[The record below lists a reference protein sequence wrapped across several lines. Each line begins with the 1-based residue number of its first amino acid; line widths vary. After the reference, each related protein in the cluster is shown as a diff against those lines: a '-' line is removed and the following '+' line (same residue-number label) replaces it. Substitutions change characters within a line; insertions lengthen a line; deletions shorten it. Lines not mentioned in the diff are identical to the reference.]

1 MALLQE
7 LTNKA
12 KVRFPRILLPES
24 TDSRIIEAS
33 EILSSKEIAQVV
45 FLSPNGN
52 SPPGIECINTGDENW
67 KMYYANELYEKRKH
81 KGLDLIEALELVS
94 NPSIFS
100 MVALSMGD
108 VDGVVTGAITPS
120 QEVLSNA
127 LRIIG
132 MSEDSMLVS
141 SLFLMVFDENH
152 KKYGEN
158 MIFSDCAMNIDP
170 SSEELV
176 EIANSAYKTAQS
188 FLEDEPKL
196 AMLSFST
203 NQSAKHAQV
212 DKVKSATDAL
222 KNKLPRAHII
232 GNIQL
237 DAALDKNVLKIK
249 DPEAI
254 FNPPANVFIFPNLDA
269 ANIGYKLV
277 QRFSGA
283 KAIGPILLGLAKPVN
298 DLSRGCSVDE
308 IVNTVVITANQCK
321 RNYIPT

>member
-1 MALLQE
+1 MMPLLHN

-12 KVRFPRILLPES
+12 IAKFPRILLPES
-24 TDSRIIEAS
+24 ADPRIIQAA
-33 EILSSKEIAQVV
+33 EIISRKKIAQVV
-45 FLSPNGN
+45 LLSSKTN
-52 SPPGIECINTGDENW
+52 PPKGIEYINIDDEDL
-67 KMYYANELYEKRKH
+67 KMEYANSLYERRKH
-81 KGLDLIEALELVS
+81 KELDLIEALELVS
-94 NPSIFS
+94 NPSVFA
-100 MVALSMGD
+100 MVALLRGD
-108 VDGVVTGAITPS
+108 VDGVVSGAITPS

-132 MSEDSMLVS
+132 VSEGSQLVS

-152 KKYGEN
+152 KSYGEN
-158 MIFSDCAMNIDP
+158 IIFSDCAMNIEP

-176 EIANSAYKTAQS
+176 EIAKSAYKTAES
-188 FLEDEPKL
+188 FLEDQPKL

-212 DKVKSATDAL
+212 DKVRLATEAL
-222 KNKLPRAHII
+222 RDELPKADIV

-249 DPEAI
+249 YPETSFI
-254 FNPPANVFIFPNLDA
+254 PPANVLVFPNLDA

-283 KAIGPILLGLAKPVN
+283 KAIGPILQGLAKPVN

-308 IVNTVVITANQCK
+308 IVDTVVITANQTK
-321 RNYIPT
+321 

>member
-1 MALLQE
+1 MMPLLHN

-12 KVRFPRILLPES
+12 IAKFPRILLPES
-24 TDSRIIEAS
+24 ADPRIIQAA
-33 EILSSKEIAQVV
+33 EIISRKKIAQVV
-45 FLSPNGN
+45 LLSSKTN
-52 SPPGIECINTGDENW
+52 PPKGIEYINIDDEDL
-67 KMYYANELYEKRKH
+67 KMEYANSLYERRKH
-81 KGLDLIEALELVS
+81 KELDLIEALELVS
-94 NPSIFS
+94 NPSVFA
-100 MVALSMGD
+100 MVALLRGD
-108 VDGVVTGAITPS
+108 VDGVVSGAITPS

-132 MSEDSMLVS
+132 VSEGSQLVS

-152 KKYGEN
+152 KSYGEN
-158 MIFSDCAMNIDP
+158 IIFSDCAMNIEP

-176 EIANSAYKTAQS
+176 EIAKSAYKTAES
-188 FLEDEPKL
+188 FLEDQPKL

-212 DKVKSATDAL
+212 DKVRLATEAL
-222 KNKLPRAHII
+222 RDELPKADIV

-249 DPEAI
+249 YPETSFI
-254 FNPPANVFIFPNLDA
+254 PPANVLVFPNLDA

-283 KAIGPILLGLAKPVN
+283 RAIGPILQGLAKPVN

-308 IVNTVVITANQCK
+308 IVDTVVITANQTK
-321 RNYIPT
+321 

>member
-1 MALLQE
+1 MMSLLHN

-12 KVRFPRILLPES
+12 IAKFPRILLPES
-24 TDSRIIEAS
+24 ADPRIIQAA
-33 EILSSKEIAQVV
+33 EIISRKKIAQVV
-45 FLSPNGN
+45 LLSSKT
-52 SPPGIECINTGDENW
+52 SPPKGIEYINIDDEDL
-67 KMYYANELYEKRKH
+67 KMEYANSLYERRKH
-81 KGLDLIEALELVS
+81 KELDLIEALELVS
-94 NPSIFS
+94 NPSVFA
-100 MVALSMGD
+100 MVALLRGD
-108 VDGVVTGAITPS
+108 VDGVVSGAITPS

-132 MSEDSMLVS
+132 VSEGSQLVS

-152 KKYGEN
+152 KSYGEN
-158 MIFSDCAMNIDP
+158 IIFSDCAMNIDP

-176 EIANSAYKTAQS
+176 EIAKSAYKTAES
-188 FLEDEPKL
+188 FLEDQPKL

-212 DKVKSATDAL
+212 DKVRLATEAL
-222 KNKLPRAHII
+222 RDELPKADIV

-249 DPEAI
+249 YPEASFI
-254 FNPPANVFIFPNLDA
+254 PPANVLVFPNLDA

-283 KAIGPILLGLAKPVN
+283 RAIGPILQGLAKPVN

-308 IVNTVVITANQCK
+308 IVDTVVITANQTK
-321 RNYIPT
+321 

>member
-1 MALLQE
+1 MMPLLHN

-12 KVRFPRILLPES
+12 IAKFPRILLPES
-24 TDSRIIEAS
+24 ADPRIIQAA
-33 EILSSKEIAQVV
+33 EIISRKKIAQVV
-45 FLSPNGN
+45 LLSSKTN
-52 SPPGIECINTGDENW
+52 PPKGIEYINIDDEDL
-67 KMYYANELYEKRKH
+67 KMEYANSLYERRKH
-81 KGLDLIEALELVS
+81 KELDLIEALELVS
-94 NPSIFS
+94 NPSVFA
-100 MVALSMGD
+100 MVALLRGD
-108 VDGVVTGAITPS
+108 VDGVVSGAITPS

-132 MSEDSMLVS
+132 VSEGSQLVS

-152 KKYGEN
+152 KSYGEN
-158 MIFSDCAMNIDP
+158 IIFSDCAMNIDP

-176 EIANSAYKTAQS
+176 EIAKSAYKTAES
-188 FLEDEPKL
+188 FLEDQPKL

-212 DKVKSATDAL
+212 DKVRLATEAL
-222 KNKLPRAHII
+222 RDELPKADIV

-249 DPEAI
+249 YPETSFI
-254 FNPPANVFIFPNLDA
+254 PPANVLVFPNLDA

-283 KAIGPILLGLAKPVN
+283 RAIGPILQGLAKPVN

-308 IVNTVVITANQCK
+308 IVDTVVITANQTK
-321 RNYIPT
+321 

>member
-1 MALLQE
+1 MMPLLHN

-12 KVRFPRILLPES
+12 IAKFPRILLPES
-24 TDSRIIEAS
+24 ADPRIIQAA
-33 EILSSKEIAQVV
+33 EIISRKKIAQVV
-45 FLSPNGN
+45 LLSSKT
-52 SPPGIECINTGDENW
+52 SPPQGIEYINIDDEDL
-67 KMYYANELYEKRKH
+67 KMEYANSLYERRKH
-81 KGLDLIEALELVS
+81 KELDLIEALELVS
-94 NPSIFS
+94 NPSVFA
-100 MVALSMGD
+100 MVALLRGD
-108 VDGVVTGAITPS
+108 VDGVVSGAITPS

-132 MSEDSMLVS
+132 VSEGSQLVS

-152 KKYGEN
+152 KSYGEN
-158 MIFSDCAMNIDP
+158 IIFSDCAMNIEP

-176 EIANSAYKTAQS
+176 EIAKSAYKTAES
-188 FLEDEPKL
+188 FLEDQPKL

-212 DKVKSATDAL
+212 DKVRLATEAL
-222 KNKLPRAHII
+222 RDELPKADIV

-249 DPEAI
+249 YPETSFI
-254 FNPPANVFIFPNLDA
+254 PPANVLVFPNLDA

-283 KAIGPILLGLAKPVN
+283 RAIGPILQGLAKPVN

-308 IVNTVVITANQCK
+308 IVDTVVITANQTK
-321 RNYIPT
+321 

>member
-1 MALLQE
+1 MMSLLHN

-12 KVRFPRILLPES
+12 IAKFPRILLPES
-24 TDSRIIEAS
+24 ADPRIIQAA
-33 EILSSKEIAQVV
+33 EIISRKKIAQVV
-45 FLSPNGN
+45 LLSSKTN
-52 SPPGIECINTGDENW
+52 PPKGIEYINIDDEYL
-67 KMYYANELYEKRKH
+67 KMEYANSLYERRKH
-81 KGLDLIEALELVS
+81 KELDLIEALELVS
-94 NPSIFS
+94 NPSVFA
-100 MVALSMGD
+100 MVALLRGD
-108 VDGVVTGAITPS
+108 VDGVVSGAITPS

-132 MSEDSMLVS
+132 VSEGSQLVS

-152 KKYGEN
+152 KSYGEN
-158 MIFSDCAMNIDP
+158 IIFSDCAMNIEP

-176 EIANSAYKTAQS
+176 EIAKSAYKTAES
-188 FLEDEPKL
+188 FLEDQPKL

-212 DKVKSATDAL
+212 DKVRLATEAL
-222 KNKLPRAHII
+222 RNELPKADIV

-249 DPEAI
+249 YPETSFI
-254 FNPPANVFIFPNLDA
+254 PPANVLVFPNLDA

-283 KAIGPILLGLAKPVN
+283 RAIGPILQGLAKPVN

-308 IVNTVVITANQCK
+308 IVDTVVITANQTK
-321 RNYIPT
+321 

>member
-1 MALLQE
+1 MMPLLHN

-12 KVRFPRILLPES
+12 IAKFPRILLPES
-24 TDSRIIEAS
+24 ADPRIIQAA
-33 EILSSKEIAQVV
+33 EIISRKKIAQVV
-45 FLSPNGN
+45 LLSSKT
-52 SPPGIECINTGDENW
+52 SPPKGIEYINIDDEDL
-67 KMYYANELYEKRKH
+67 KMEYANSLYERRKH
-81 KGLDLIEALELVS
+81 KELDLIEALELVS
-94 NPSIFS
+94 NPSVFA
-100 MVALSMGD
+100 MVALLRGD
-108 VDGVVTGAITPS
+108 VDGVVSGAITPS

-132 MSEDSMLVS
+132 VSERSQLVS

-152 KKYGEN
+152 KSYGEN
-158 MIFSDCAMNIDP
+158 IIFSDCAMNIDP

-176 EIANSAYKTAQS
+176 EIAKSAYKTAES
-188 FLEDEPKL
+188 FLEDQPKL

-212 DKVKSATDAL
+212 DKVRLATEAL
-222 KNKLPRAHII
+222 RDELPKADIV

-249 DPEAI
+249 YPETSFI
-254 FNPPANVFIFPNLDA
+254 PPANVLVFPNLDA

-283 KAIGPILLGLAKPVN
+283 RAIGPILQGLAKPVN

-308 IVNTVVITANQCK
+308 IVDTVVITANQTK
-321 RNYIPT
+321 

>member
-1 MALLQE
+1 MMSLLHN

-12 KVRFPRILLPES
+12 IAKFPRILLPES
-24 TDSRIIEAS
+24 ADPRIIQAA
-33 EILSSKEIAQVV
+33 EIISRKKIAQVV
-45 FLSPNGN
+45 LLSSKTN
-52 SPPGIECINTGDENW
+52 PPKGIEYINIDDEDL
-67 KMYYANELYEKRKH
+67 KMEYANSLYERRKH

-94 NPSIFS
+94 NPSVFA
-100 MVALSMGD
+100 MVALLRGD
-108 VDGVVTGAITPS
+108 VDGVVSGAITPS

-132 MSEDSMLVS
+132 VSEGSQLVS

-152 KKYGEN
+152 KSYGEN
-158 MIFSDCAMNIDP
+158 IIFSDCAMNIEP

-176 EIANSAYKTAQS
+176 EIAKSAYKTAES
-188 FLEDEPKL
+188 FLEDQPKL

-203 NQSAKHAQV
+203 NQSAKHTQV
-212 DKVKSATDAL
+212 DKVRLATEAL
-222 KNKLPRAHII
+222 RDELPKADIV

-249 DPEAI
+249 YPETSFI
-254 FNPPANVFIFPNLDA
+254 PPANVLVFPNLDA

-283 KAIGPILLGLAKPVN
+283 RAIGPILQGLAKPVN

-308 IVNTVVITANQCK
+308 IVDTVVITANQTK
-321 RNYIPT
+321 

>member
-1 MALLQE
+1 MMSLLHN

-12 KVRFPRILLPES
+12 IAKFPRILLPES
-24 TDSRIIEAS
+24 ADPRIIQAA
-33 EILSSKEIAQVV
+33 EIISRKKIAQVI
-45 FLSPNGN
+45 LLGSNTNP
-52 SPPGIECINTGDENW
+52 SSGIEYINIDDEDL
-67 KMYYANELYEKRKH
+67 KMEYANSLYERRKH
-81 KGLDLIEALELVS
+81 KELDLIEALELVS
-94 NPSIFS
+94 NPSVFA
-100 MVALSMGD
+100 MVALLRGD
-108 VDGVVTGAITPS
+108 VDGVVSGAITPS

-132 MSEDSMLVS
+132 VSEGSQLVS

-152 KKYGEN
+152 KSYGEN
-158 MIFSDCAMNIDP
+158 IIFSDCAMNIEP

-176 EIANSAYKTAQS
+176 EIAKSAYKTAES
-188 FLEDEPKL
+188 FLEDQPKL

-212 DKVKSATDAL
+212 DKVRLATEAL
-222 KNKLPRAHII
+222 RDELPKADIV

-249 DPEAI
+249 YPETSFI
-254 FNPPANVFIFPNLDA
+254 PPANVLVFPNLDA

-283 KAIGPILLGLAKPVN
+283 RAIGPILQGLAKPVN

-308 IVNTVVITANQCK
+308 IVDTVVITANQTK
-321 RNYIPT
+321 

>member
-1 MALLQE
+1 MMSLLHN

-12 KVRFPRILLPES
+12 IAKFPRILLPES
-24 TDSRIIEAS
+24 ADPRIIQAA
-33 EILSSKEIAQVV
+33 EIISRKKIAQVV
-45 FLSPNGN
+45 LLSSKT
-52 SPPGIECINTGDENW
+52 SPPQGIEYINIDDEDL
-67 KMYYANELYEKRKH
+67 KMEYANSLYERRKH

-94 NPSIFS
+94 NPSVFA
-100 MVALSMGD
+100 MVALLRGD
-108 VDGVVTGAITPS
+108 VDGVVSGAITPS

-132 MSEDSMLVS
+132 VSEGSQLVS

-152 KKYGEN
+152 KSYGEN
-158 MIFSDCAMNIDP
+158 IIFSDCAMNIEP

-176 EIANSAYKTAQS
+176 EIAKSAYKTAES
-188 FLEDEPKL
+188 FLEDQPKL

-212 DKVKSATDAL
+212 DKVRLATEAL
-222 KNKLPRAHII
+222 RDELPKADII

-249 DPEAI
+249 YPEASFI
-254 FNPPANVFIFPNLDA
+254 PPANVLVFPNLDA

-283 KAIGPILLGLAKPVN
+283 KAIGPILQGLAKPVN

-308 IVNTVVITANQCK
+308 IVDTVVITANQTK
-321 RNYIPT
+321 

>member
-1 MALLQE
+1 MMSLLHN

-12 KVRFPRILLPES
+12 IAKFPRILLPES
-24 TDSRIIEAS
+24 ADPRIIQAA
-33 EILSSKEIAQVV
+33 EIISRKKIAQVV
-45 FLSPNGN
+45 LLSSKT
-52 SPPGIECINTGDENW
+52 SPPKGIEYINIDDEDL
-67 KMYYANELYEKRKH
+67 KMEYANSLYERRKH

-94 NPSIFS
+94 NPSVFA
-100 MVALSMGD
+100 MVALLRGD
-108 VDGVVTGAITPS
+108 VDGVVSGAITPS

-132 MSEDSMLVS
+132 ISEGGQLVS

-152 KKYGEN
+152 KSYGEN
-158 MIFSDCAMNIDP
+158 IIFSDCAMNIDP

-176 EIANSAYKTAQS
+176 EIAKSAYKTAES
-188 FLEDEPKL
+188 FLEDQPKL

-212 DKVKSATDAL
+212 DKVRLATEAL
-222 KNKLPRAHII
+222 RDELPKADIV

-249 DPEAI
+249 YPEASFI
-254 FNPPANVFIFPNLDA
+254 PPANVLVFPNLDA

-283 KAIGPILLGLAKPVN
+283 RAIGPILQGLAKPVN

-308 IVNTVVITANQCK
+308 IVDTVVITANQTK
-321 RNYIPT
+321 

>member
-1 MALLQE
+1 MMPLLHN

-12 KVRFPRILLPES
+12 IAKFPRILLPES
-24 TDSRIIEAS
+24 ADPRIIQAA
-33 EILSSKEIAQVV
+33 EIISRKKIAQVI
-45 FLSPNGN
+45 LLGSNTNP
-52 SPPGIECINTGDENW
+52 SSGIEYINIDDEDL
-67 KMYYANELYEKRKH
+67 KMEYANSLYERRKH

-94 NPSIFS
+94 NPSVFA
-100 MVALSMGD
+100 MVALLRGD
-108 VDGVVTGAITPS
+108 VDGVVSGAITPS

-132 MSEDSMLVS
+132 VSEGSQLVS

-152 KKYGEN
+152 KSYGEN
-158 MIFSDCAMNIDP
+158 IIFSDCAMNIDP

-176 EIANSAYKTAQS
+176 EIAKSAYKTAES
-188 FLEDEPKL
+188 FLEDQPKL

-212 DKVKSATDAL
+212 DKVRLATEAL
-222 KNKLPRAHII
+222 RDELPKADIV

-249 DPEAI
+249 YPETSFI
-254 FNPPANVFIFPNLDA
+254 PPANVLVFPNLDA

-283 KAIGPILLGLAKPVN
+283 RAIGPILQGLAKPVN

-308 IVNTVVITANQCK
+308 IVDTVVITANQTK
-321 RNYIPT
+321 

>member
-1 MALLQE
+1 MMSLLHN

-12 KVRFPRILLPES
+12 IAKFPRILLPES
-24 TDSRIIEAS
+24 ADPRIIQAA
-33 EILSSKEIAQVV
+33 EIISRKKIAQVV
-45 FLSPNGN
+45 LLSSKT
-52 SPPGIECINTGDENW
+52 SPPQGIEYINIDDEDL
-67 KMYYANELYEKRKH
+67 KMEYANSLYERRKH

-94 NPSIFS
+94 NPSVFA
-100 MVALSMGD
+100 MVTLLRGD
-108 VDGVVTGAITPS
+108 VDGVVSGAITPS

-132 MSEDSMLVS
+132 VSEGSQLVS

-152 KKYGEN
+152 KSYGEN
-158 MIFSDCAMNIDP
+158 IIFSDCAMNIEP

-176 EIANSAYKTAQS
+176 EIAKSAYKTAES
-188 FLEDEPKL
+188 FLEDQPKL

-212 DKVKSATDAL
+212 DKVRLATEAL
-222 KNKLPRAHII
+222 RDELPKADIV

-249 DPEAI
+249 YPETSFI
-254 FNPPANVFIFPNLDA
+254 PPANVLVFPNLDA

-283 KAIGPILLGLAKPVN
+283 RAIGPILQGLAKPVN

-308 IVNTVVITANQCK
+308 IVDTVVITANQTK
-321 RNYIPT
+321 

>member
-1 MALLQE
+1 MMPLLHN

-12 KVRFPRILLPES
+12 IAKFPRILLPES
-24 TDSRIIEAS
+24 ADPRIIQAA
-33 EILSSKEIAQVV
+33 EIISRKKIAQVV
-45 FLSPNGN
+45 LLSSKT
-52 SPPGIECINTGDENW
+52 SPPKGIEYINIDDEDL
-67 KMYYANELYEKRKH
+67 KMEYANSLYERRKH
-81 KGLDLIEALELVS
+81 KELDLIEALELVS
-94 NPSIFS
+94 NPSVFA
-100 MVALSMGD
+100 MVALLRGD
-108 VDGVVTGAITPS
+108 VDGVVSGAITPS

-132 MSEDSMLVS
+132 VSEGSQLVS

-152 KKYGEN
+152 KSYGEN
-158 MIFSDCAMNIDP
+158 IIFSDCAMNIDP

-176 EIANSAYKTAQS
+176 EIAKSAYKTAES
-188 FLEDEPKL
+188 FLEDQPKL

-212 DKVKSATDAL
+212 DKVRLATEAL
-222 KNKLPRAHII
+222 RDELPKADIV

-249 DPEAI
+249 YPETSVI
-254 FNPPANVFIFPNLDA
+254 PPANVLVFPNLDA

-283 KAIGPILLGLAKPVN
+283 RAIGPILQGLAKPVN

-308 IVNTVVITANQCK
+308 IVDTVVITANQTK
-321 RNYIPT
+321 

>member
-1 MALLQE
+1 MMSLLHN

-12 KVRFPRILLPES
+12 IAKFPRILLPES
-24 TDSRIIEAS
+24 ADSRIIQAA
-33 EILSSKEIAQVV
+33 EIISRKKIAQVI
-45 FLSPNGN
+45 LLGSNTN
-52 SPPGIECINTGDENW
+52 PPSGIEYINIDDEDL
-67 KMYYANELYEKRKH
+67 KMEYANSLYERRKH

-94 NPSIFS
+94 NPSVFA
-100 MVALSMGD
+100 MVALLRGD
-108 VDGVVTGAITPS
+108 VDGVVSGAITPS

-132 MSEDSMLVS
+132 VSEGSQLVS

-152 KKYGEN
+152 KSYGEN
-158 MIFSDCAMNIDP
+158 IIFSDCAMNIDP

-176 EIANSAYKTAQS
+176 EIAKSAYKTAES
-188 FLEDEPKL
+188 FLEDQPKL

-212 DKVKSATDAL
+212 DKVRLATEAL
-222 KNKLPRAHII
+222 RDELPKADIV

-249 DPEAI
+249 YPEASFI
-254 FNPPANVFIFPNLDA
+254 PPANVLVFPNLDA

-283 KAIGPILLGLAKPVN
+283 KAIGPILQGLAKPVN

-308 IVNTVVITANQCK
+308 IVDTVVITANQTK
-321 RNYIPT
+321 

>member
-1 MALLQE
+1 MMSLLHN

-12 KVRFPRILLPES
+12 IAKFPRILLPES
-24 TDSRIIEAS
+24 ADPRIIQAA
-33 EILSSKEIAQVV
+33 EIISRKKIAQVI
-45 FLSPNGN
+45 LLGSNTNP
-52 SPPGIECINTGDENW
+52 SSGIEYINIDDEDL
-67 KMYYANELYEKRKH
+67 KMEYANSLYERRKH

-94 NPSIFS
+94 NPSVFA
-100 MVALSMGD
+100 MVALLRGD
-108 VDGVVTGAITPS
+108 VDGVVSGAITPS

-132 MSEDSMLVS
+132 VSEGSQLVS

-152 KKYGEN
+152 KSYGEN
-158 MIFSDCAMNIDP
+158 IIFSDCAMNIDP

-176 EIANSAYKTAQS
+176 EIAKSAYKTAES
-188 FLEDEPKL
+188 FLEDQPKL

-212 DKVKSATDAL
+212 DKVRLATEAL
-222 KNKLPRAHII
+222 RDELPKADIV

-249 DPEAI
+249 YPETSFI
-254 FNPPANVFIFPNLDA
+254 PPANVLVFPNLDA

-283 KAIGPILLGLAKPVN
+283 RAIGPILQGLAKPVN

-308 IVNTVVITANQCK
+308 IVDTVVITANQTK
-321 RNYIPT
+321 

>member
-1 MALLQE
+1 MMSLLHN

-12 KVRFPRILLPES
+12 IAKFPRILLPES
-24 TDSRIIEAS
+24 ADPRIIQAA
-33 EILSSKEIAQVV
+33 EIISRKKIAQVI
-45 FLSPNGN
+45 LLGSNTNP
-52 SPPGIECINTGDENW
+52 SSGIEYINIDDEDL
-67 KMYYANELYEKRKH
+67 KMEYANSLYERRKH

-94 NPSIFS
+94 NPSVFA
-100 MVALSMGD
+100 MVALLRGD
-108 VDGVVTGAITPS
+108 VDGVVSGAITPS

-132 MSEDSMLVS
+132 VSEGSQLVS

-152 KKYGEN
+152 KSYGEN
-158 MIFSDCAMNIDP
+158 IIFSDCAMNIEP

-176 EIANSAYKTAQS
+176 EIAKSAYKTAES
-188 FLEDEPKL
+188 FLEDQPKL

-212 DKVKSATDAL
+212 DKVRLATEAL
-222 KNKLPRAHII
+222 RDELPKADIV

-249 DPEAI
+249 YPEASFI
-254 FNPPANVFIFPNLDA
+254 PPANVLVFPNLDA

-283 KAIGPILLGLAKPVN
+283 RAIGPILQGLAKPVN

-308 IVNTVVITANQCK
+308 IVDTVVITANQTK
-321 RNYIPT
+321 

>member
-1 MALLQE
+1 MMPLLHN

-12 KVRFPRILLPES
+12 IAKFPRILLPES
-24 TDSRIIEAS
+24 ADPRIIQAA
-33 EILSSKEIAQVV
+33 EIISRKKIAQVV
-45 FLSPNGN
+45 LLSSKT
-52 SPPGIECINTGDENW
+52 SPPKGIEYINIDDEDL
-67 KMYYANELYEKRKH
+67 KMEYANSLYERRKH
-81 KGLDLIEALELVS
+81 KELDLIEALELVS
-94 NPSIFS
+94 NPSIFA
-100 MVALSMGD
+100 MVALLRGD
-108 VDGVVTGAITPS
+108 VDGVVSGAITPS

-132 MSEDSMLVS
+132 VSEGSQLVS

-152 KKYGEN
+152 KSYGEN
-158 MIFSDCAMNIDP
+158 IIFSDCAMNIDP

-176 EIANSAYKTAQS
+176 EIAKSAYKTAES
-188 FLEDEPKL
+188 FLEDQPKL

-212 DKVKSATDAL
+212 DKVRLATEAL
-222 KNKLPRAHII
+222 RDELPKADIV

-249 DPEAI
+249 YPETSFI
-254 FNPPANVFIFPNLDA
+254 PPANVLVFPNLDA

-283 KAIGPILLGLAKPVN
+283 KAIGPILQGLAKPVN

-308 IVNTVVITANQCK
+308 IVDTVVITANQTK
-321 RNYIPT
+321 

>member
-1 MALLQE
+1 MMSILHN

-12 KVRFPRILLPES
+12 IAKFPRILLPES
-24 TDSRIIEAS
+24 ADPRIIQAA
-33 EILSSKEIAQVV
+33 EIISRKKIAQVI
-45 FLSPNGN
+45 LLGSNTNP
-52 SPPGIECINTGDENW
+52 SSGIEYINIDDEDL
-67 KMYYANELYEKRKH
+67 KMEYANSLYERRKH
-81 KGLDLIEALELVS
+81 KELDLIEALELVS
-94 NPSIFS
+94 KPSVFA
-100 MVALSMGD
+100 MVALLRGD
-108 VDGVVTGAITPS
+108 VDGVVSGAITPS

-132 MSEDSMLVS
+132 VSEGSQLVS

-152 KKYGEN
+152 KSYGEN
-158 MIFSDCAMNIDP
+158 IIFSDCAMNIEP

-176 EIANSAYKTAQS
+176 EIAKSAYKTAES
-188 FLEDEPKL
+188 FLEDQPKL

-212 DKVKSATDAL
+212 DKVRLATEAL
-222 KNKLPRAHII
+222 RDELPKADIV

-249 DPEAI
+249 YPEASFI
-254 FNPPANVFIFPNLDA
+254 PPANVLIFPNLDA

-283 KAIGPILLGLAKPVN
+283 RAIGPILQGLAKPVN

-308 IVNTVVITANQCK
+308 IVDTVVITANQTK
-321 RNYIPT
+321 

>member
-1 MALLQE
+1 MMSLLHN

-12 KVRFPRILLPES
+12 IAKFPRILLPES
-24 TDSRIIEAS
+24 ADPRIIQAA
-33 EILSSKEIAQVV
+33 EIISRKKIAQVI
-45 FLSPNGN
+45 LLGSNTNTP
-52 SPPGIECINTGDENW
+52 SGIEYINIDDEDL
-67 KMYYANELYEKRKH
+67 KMEYANSLYERRKH
-81 KGLDLIEALELVS
+81 KELDLIEALELVS
-94 NPSIFS
+94 NPSVFA
-100 MVALSMGD
+100 MVALLRGD
-108 VDGVVTGAITPS
+108 VDGVVSGAITPS

-132 MSEDSMLVS
+132 VSEGSQLVS

-152 KKYGEN
+152 KSYGEN
-158 MIFSDCAMNIDP
+158 IIFSDCAMNIDP

-176 EIANSAYKTAQS
+176 EIAKSAHKTAES
-188 FLEDEPKL
+188 FLEDQPKL

-212 DKVKSATDAL
+212 DKVRLATEAL
-222 KNKLPRAHII
+222 RDELPKADIV

-249 DPEAI
+249 YPEASFI
-254 FNPPANVFIFPNLDA
+254 PPANVLVFPNLDA

-283 KAIGPILLGLAKPVN
+283 RAIGPILQGLAKPVN

-308 IVNTVVITANQCK
+308 IVDTVVITANQTK
-321 RNYIPT
+321 

>member
-1 MALLQE
+1 MMSLLHN

-12 KVRFPRILLPES
+12 IAKFPRILLPES
-24 TDSRIIEAS
+24 ADPRIIQAA
-33 EILSSKEIAQVV
+33 EIISRKKIAQVI
-45 FLSPNGN
+45 LLGSNTNP
-52 SPPGIECINTGDENW
+52 SSGIEYFYIDDEDL
-67 KMYYANELYEKRKH
+67 KMEYANSLYERRKH

-94 NPSIFS
+94 NPSVFA
-100 MVALSMGD
+100 MVALLRGD
-108 VDGVVTGAITPS
+108 VDGVVSGAITPS

-132 MSEDSMLVS
+132 VSEGSQLVS

-152 KKYGEN
+152 KSYGEN
-158 MIFSDCAMNIDP
+158 IIFSDCAMNIDP

-176 EIANSAYKTAQS
+176 EIAKSAYKTAES
-188 FLEDEPKL
+188 FLEDQPKL

-212 DKVKSATDAL
+212 DKVRLATEAL
-222 KNKLPRAHII
+222 RDELPKADIV

-249 DPEAI
+249 YPETSFI
-254 FNPPANVFIFPNLDA
+254 PPANVLVFPNLDA

-283 KAIGPILLGLAKPVN
+283 RAIGPILQGLAKPVN

-308 IVNTVVITANQCK
+308 IVDTVVITANQTK
-321 RNYIPT
+321 

>member
-1 MALLQE
+1 MMSLLHN

-12 KVRFPRILLPES
+12 IAKFPRILLPES
-24 TDSRIIEAS
+24 ADPRIIQAA
-33 EILSSKEIAQVV
+33 EIISRKKIAQVV
-45 FLSPNGN
+45 LLSSKTN
-52 SPPGIECINTGDENW
+52 PPKGIEYINIDDEDL
-67 KMYYANELYEKRKH
+67 KMEYANSLYERRKH
-81 KGLDLIEALELVS
+81 KELDLIEALELVS
-94 NPSIFS
+94 NPSIFA
-100 MVALSMGD
+100 MVALLRGD
-108 VDGVVTGAITPS
+108 VDGVVSGAITPS

-132 MSEDSMLVS
+132 VSEGSQLVS

-152 KKYGEN
+152 KSYGEN
-158 MIFSDCAMNIDP
+158 IIFSDCAMNIDP

-176 EIANSAYKTAQS
+176 EIAKSAYKTAES
-188 FLEDEPKL
+188 FLEDQPKL

-212 DKVKSATDAL
+212 DKVRLATEVLRDE
-222 KNKLPRAHII
+222 LPKADII

-249 DPEAI
+249 YPETSFI
-254 FNPPANVFIFPNLDA
+254 PPANVLVFPNLDA

-283 KAIGPILLGLAKPVN
+283 RAIGNYSHLQ
-298 DLSRGCSVDE
+298 LSTMMRGCQRECPSQPAE
-308 IVNTVVITANQCK
+308 SRA
-321 RNYIPT
+321 

>member
-1 MALLQE
+1 MMPLLHN

-12 KVRFPRILLPES
+12 IAKFPRILLPES
-24 TDSRIIEAS
+24 ADPRIIQAA
-33 EILSSKEIAQVV
+33 EIISRKKIAQVV
-45 FLSPNGN
+45 LLSSKT
-52 SPPGIECINTGDENW
+52 SPPQGIEYINIDDEDL
-67 KMYYANELYEKRKH
+67 KMEYANSLYERRKH
-81 KGLDLIEALELVS
+81 KELDLIEALELVS
-94 NPSIFS
+94 NPSVFA
-100 MVALSMGD
+100 MVALLRGD
-108 VDGVVTGAITPS
+108 VDGVVSGAITPS

-132 MSEDSMLVS
+132 VSEGSQLVS

-152 KKYGEN
+152 KSYGEN
-158 MIFSDCAMNIDP
+158 IIFSDCAMNIEP

-176 EIANSAYKTAQS
+176 EIAKSAYKTAES
-188 FLEDEPKL
+188 FLEDQPKL

-212 DKVKSATDAL
+212 DKVRLATEAL
-222 KNKLPRAHII
+222 RDELPKADIV

-249 DPEAI
+249 YPETSFI
-254 FNPPANVFIFPNLDA
+254 PPANVLVFPNLDA

-283 KAIGPILLGLAKPVN
+283 KAIGPILQGLAKPVN

-308 IVNTVVITANQCK
+308 IVDTVVITANQTK
-321 RNYIPT
+321 

>member
-1 MALLQE
+1 MMPLLHN

-12 KVRFPRILLPES
+12 IAKFPRILLPES
-24 TDSRIIEAS
+24 ADPRIIQAA
-33 EILSSKEIAQVV
+33 EIISRKKIAQVV
-45 FLSPNGN
+45 LLSSKT
-52 SPPGIECINTGDENW
+52 SPPKGIEYINIDDEDL
-67 KMYYANELYEKRKH
+67 KMEYANSLYERRKH
-81 KGLDLIEALELVS
+81 KELDLIEALELVS
-94 NPSIFS
+94 NPSVFA
-100 MVALSMGD
+100 MVALLRGD
-108 VDGVVTGAITPS
+108 VDGVVSGAITPS

-132 MSEDSMLVS
+132 VSEGSQLVS

-152 KKYGEN
+152 KSYGEN
-158 MIFSDCAMNIDP
+158 IIFSDCAMNIDP

-176 EIANSAYKTAQS
+176 EIAKSAYKTAES
-188 FLEDEPKL
+188 FLEDQPKL

-212 DKVKSATDAL
+212 DKVRLATEAL
-222 KNKLPRAHII
+222 RDELPKADIV

-249 DPEAI
+249 YPETSFI
-254 FNPPANVFIFPNLDA
+254 PPANVLVFPNLDA

-283 KAIGPILLGLAKPVN
+283 RAIGPILQGLAKPVN

-308 IVNTVVITANQCK
+308 IVDTVVITANQTK
-321 RNYIPT
+321 

>member
-1 MALLQE
+1 MMPLLHN

-12 KVRFPRILLPES
+12 IAKFPRILLPES
-24 TDSRIIEAS
+24 ADPRIIQAA
-33 EILSSKEIAQVV
+33 EIISRKKIAQVV
-45 FLSPNGN
+45 LLSSKT
-52 SPPGIECINTGDENW
+52 SPPKGIEYINIDDEDL
-67 KMYYANELYEKRKH
+67 KMEYANSLYERRKH
-81 KGLDLIEALELVS
+81 KELDLIEALELVS
-94 NPSIFS
+94 NPSVFA
-100 MVALSMGD
+100 MVALLRGD
-108 VDGVVTGAITPS
+108 VDGVVSGAITPS

-132 MSEDSMLVS
+132 VSEGSQLVS

-152 KKYGEN
+152 KSYGEN
-158 MIFSDCAMNIDP
+158 IIFSDCAMNIDP

-176 EIANSAYKTAQS
+176 EIAKSAYKTAES
-188 FLEDEPKL
+188 FLEDQPKL

-212 DKVKSATDAL
+212 DKVRLATEAL
-222 KNKLPRAHII
+222 RDELPKADIV

-249 DPEAI
+249 YPETSFI
-254 FNPPANVFIFPNLDA
+254 PPANVLVFPNLDA

-283 KAIGPILLGLAKPVN
+283 KAIGPILQGLAKPVN

-308 IVNTVVITANQCK
+308 IVDTVVITANQTK
-321 RNYIPT
+321 

>member
-1 MALLQE
+1 MMSLLHN

-12 KVRFPRILLPES
+12 IAKFPRILLPES
-24 TDSRIIEAS
+24 ADPRIIQAA
-33 EILSSKEIAQVV
+33 EIISRKKIAQVV
-45 FLSPNGN
+45 LLSSKT
-52 SPPGIECINTGDENW
+52 SPPKGIEYINIDDEDL
-67 KMYYANELYEKRKH
+67 KMEYANSLYERRKH
-81 KGLDLIEALELVS
+81 KELDLIEALELVS
-94 NPSIFS
+94 NPSVFA
-100 MVALSMGD
+100 MVALLRGD
-108 VDGVVTGAITPS
+108 VDGVVSGANTPS

-132 MSEDSMLVS
+132 VSEGSQLVS

-152 KKYGEN
+152 KSYGEN
-158 MIFSDCAMNIDP
+158 IIFSDCAMNIEP

-176 EIANSAYKTAQS
+176 EIAKSAYKTAES
-188 FLEDEPKL
+188 FLEDQPKL

-212 DKVKSATDAL
+212 DKVRLATEVLRDE
-222 KNKLPRAHII
+222 LPKADII

-249 DPEAI
+249 YPETS
-254 FNPPANVFIFPNLDA
+254 FVPPANVLVFPNLDA

-283 KAIGPILLGLAKPVN
+283 RAIGPILQGLAKPVN

-308 IVNTVVITANQCK
+308 IVDTVVITANQTK
-321 RNYIPT
+321 

>member
-1 MALLQE
+1 MMSILHN

-12 KVRFPRILLPES
+12 IAKFPRILLPES
-24 TDSRIIEAS
+24 ADPRIIQAA
-33 EILSSKEIAQVV
+33 EIISRKKIAQVI
-45 FLSPNGN
+45 LLGSNTNP
-52 SPPGIECINTGDENW
+52 SSGIEYINIDDEDL
-67 KMYYANELYEKRKH
+67 KMEYANSLYERRKH
-81 KGLDLIEALELVS
+81 KELDLIEALELVS
-94 NPSIFS
+94 NPSVFA
-100 MVALSMGD
+100 MVALLRGD
-108 VDGVVTGAITPS
+108 VDGVVSGAITPS

-132 MSEDSMLVS
+132 VSEGSQLVS

-152 KKYGEN
+152 KSYGEN
-158 MIFSDCAMNIDP
+158 IIFSDCAMNIDP

-176 EIANSAYKTAQS
+176 EIAKSAYKTAES
-188 FLEDEPKL
+188 FLEDQPKL

-212 DKVKSATDAL
+212 DKVRLATEAL
-222 KNKLPRAHII
+222 RDELPKADIV

-249 DPEAI
+249 YPETSFI
-254 FNPPANVFIFPNLDA
+254 PPANVLVFPNLDA

-283 KAIGPILLGLAKPVN
+283 RAIGPILQGLAKPVN

-308 IVNTVVITANQCK
+308 IVDTVVITANQTK
-321 RNYIPT
+321 